1 MPIPVVYEVVPG
13 KEPSI
18 IRDGVEIPLRLT
30 FDQGS
35 LYSLSPVYDWHF
47 FNSRLQGKIGMF
59 VPRLGTDGRVYGLY
73 HLMPTMVVLN

>member
-13 KEPSI
+13 KEPFI

-35 LYSLSPVYDWHF
+35 LYSLTPVHDWQF
-47 FNSRLQGKIGMF
+47 FNDRLEGRIGMF
-59 VPRLGTDGRVYGLY
+59 VPRQGTDGRTYGLY
-73 HLMPTMVVLN
+73 HLMPMMVVLN